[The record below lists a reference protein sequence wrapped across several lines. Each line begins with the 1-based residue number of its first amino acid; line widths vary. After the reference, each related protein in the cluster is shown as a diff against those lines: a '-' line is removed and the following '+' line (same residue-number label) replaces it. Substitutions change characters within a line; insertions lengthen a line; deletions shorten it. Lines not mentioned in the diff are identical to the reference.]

1 MRDASSP
8 LFLLGCYAFV
18 SLGVSAALL
27 GPALPTLAARANV
40 GLDRIGLIFV
50 WMSLGY
56 LTSAPIINTVGARMG
71 TPRMLVVSPCIVILS
86 MVLLALGA
94 HLAALFAGGYLL
106 GLGQSGTQVAYNAMF
121 GAQQDRERASAVLNR
136 LNAFFGVGALI
147 GPLLVSASYAVIG
160 EGTLAFWIAAGMALP
175 LMLSA
180 LLMRDGWRPLP
191 VQFASAQGAG
201 AARRLLSSPAA
212 WILCLVMALYVG
224 CEVAFSGWATEFT
237 SRMTGVG
244 TAQAAVT
251 VSIFWAALAISRYFA
266 NVIVGHL
273 SSTVLIA
280 LLFAMA
286 IAGLA
291 IMIATGWM
299 SIAAWLGAGLVGI
312 GFGPIYPTLIAI
324 GIQRFPFAGR
334 MIASVLTSAGS
345 AGALFVPALTGVMMD
360 ATVAGATGA
369 WLMLTGLLVAV
380 VIIWQASQRSLI
392 EQAAPTQASV
402 KLISRGPDR

>member
-1 MRDASSP
+1 MRNTSSP
-8 LFLLGCYAFV
+8 LFVLGCYAFV

-40 GLDRIGLIFV
+40 GLDRVGLIFV

-71 TPRMLVVSPCIVILS
+71 TRRMLVVSPLIVILS
-86 MVLLALGA
+86 MALLALGA
-94 HLAALFAGGYLL
+94 HLAAFFAGGYLL

-121 GAQQDRERASAVLNR
+121 GMQQERERASAVLNR

-160 EGTLAFWIAAGMALP
+160 EGTLAFWIAAAMALP
-175 LMLSA
+175 LTLGA
-180 LLMRDGWRPLP
+180 LLMRDGWRPSPAQLSP
-191 VQFASAQGAG
+191 AQGGA
-201 AARRLLSSPAA
+201 AARRLLASPAA
-212 WILCLVMALYVG
+212 WILCVVMALYVG

-237 SRMTGVG
+237 SRTTGVG
-244 TAQAAVT
+244 TAQAAIA

-266 NVIVGHL
+266 NVVVGRVP
-273 SSTVLIA
+273 SVALIA
-280 LLFAMA
+280 LLFGMA

-291 IMIATGWM
+291 TMIAAGWM
-299 SIAAWLGAGLVGI
+299 STAAWLGAGLVGI

-324 GIQRFPFAGR
+324 GIQRFPFAVR

-345 AGALFVPALTGVMMD
+345 VGALFVPALTGVVMD
-360 ATVAGATGA
+360 ATAAGASGA
-369 WLMLTGLLVAV
+369 WLMLTGLLLVIV
-380 VIIWQASQRSLI
+380 VIWQVSQRSLI
-392 EQAAPTQASV
+392 GQAAPTQASV
-402 KLISRGPDR
+402 TPVSRGPDR

>member
-40 GLDRIGLIFV
+40 GLDRIGLIFA

-56 LTSAPIINTVGARMG
+56 LTSAPIINTIGARLG
-71 TPRMLVVSPCIVILS
+71 TRGMLVVSPLIVISS

-94 HLAALFAGGYLL
+94 RLAILFAGGYLL

-147 GPLLVSASYAVIG
+147 GPLLVSASYAAIG
-160 EGTLAFWIAAGMALP
+160 EGTLAFWVAAAMALP
-175 LMLSA
+175 LTLGAS
-180 LLMRDGWRPLP
+180 LTRNGWPP
-191 VQFASAQGAG
+191 SSAQLSPGQDAG
-201 AARRLLSSPAA
+201 AARRLLASPAA
-212 WILCLVMALYVG
+212 WVLCLVMALYVG

-237 SRMTGVG
+237 SRTTGVG

-251 VSIFWAALAISRYFA
+251 VSIFWAALAISRYFVNA
-266 NVIVGHL
+266 VVGRL
-273 SSTVLIA
+273 SSAVLVVW
-280 LLFAMA
+280 LFGVA
-286 IAGLA
+286 IAGLSV
-291 IMIATGWM
+291 MIGMGWM
-299 SIAAWLGAGLVGI
+299 SGAAWLGAGLVGI

-324 GIQRFPFAGR
+324 GIQRFPFAVR
-334 MIASVLTSAGS
+334 MIASALTSAGA
-345 AGALFVPALTGVMMD
+345 AGALLVPALTGVVMD
-360 ATVAGATGA
+360 ATAAGASGA
-369 WLMLTGLLVAV
+369 WLMLTGLLVV
-380 VIIWQASQRSLI
+380 IVIIWQASRRSL
-392 EQAAPTQASV
+392 AGLPAPTQASV
-402 KLISRGPDR
+402 TLISRGPDR